1 MKLTRET
8 GTTYLIRGWEPGV
21 IHVDEDHF
29 TGHLIIGAEQLI
41 ADWNPPAVKDLSVES
56 LAPALAL
63 QPGILL
69 LGTGPEVSFP
79 DADLAGLLAIDGIGL
94 EIMATPAACRTFNVL
109 TVEGRPVVAALIN
122 GINLG

>member
-21 IHVDEDHF
+21 IRVDEERF
-29 TGHLIIGAEQLI
+29 TSHLIIGAEQLVT
-41 ADWNPPAVKDLSVES
+41 DWQPPPIKDISLAS

-63 QPGILL
+63 KPGILL
-69 LGTGPEVSFP
+69 LGTGPEVRFP
-79 DADLAGLLAIDGIGL
+79 DADLAGLLAIEGIGL

-109 TVEGRPVVAALIN
+109 AVEGRPVVAALIN
-122 GINLG
+122 

>member
-21 IHVDEDHF
+21 ILIDEERFTSHV
-29 TGHLIIGAEQLI
+29 IISGEAI
-41 ADWNPPAVKDLSVES
+41 VTDWQPPAVKDLSLDS

-69 LGTGPEVSFP
+69 LGTGAEASFP
-79 DADLAGLLAIDGIGL
+79 DADLAGLLGIEGIGL

-109 TVEGRPVVAALIN
+109 AVEGRPVVAALLN
-122 GINLG
+122 P